1 MGMRK
6 SEIRKVRDLQK
17 VNVEKNPDDYSVGVY
32 NGLELALSICEKR
45 EPVFVFP
52 EQINSDVPVLEGEE
66 ESGCS
71 GRTVASGK
79 RVIRNV

>member
-1 MGMRK
+1 MWGMRK
-6 SEIRKVRDLQK
+6 SELRKVRDLQR
-17 VNVEKNPDDYSVGVY
+17 VSVEKSPDDYSVGIY

-52 EQINSDVPVLEGEE
+52 ERSNSDVPVLEGEE
-66 ESGCS
+66 MECS